1 MAKSAR
7 CRRYE
12 MFGIFKGFVAMHPS
26 VALVGSVKS
35 QVHWSYAPC
44 WVAYIVVGIFWLTM
58 YPICGGLYRLLWTQR
73 RT

>member
-1 MAKSAR
+1 MAKFAR

-12 MFGIFKGFVAMHPS
+12 MFGIFKGFVVMHPS
-26 VALVGSVKS
+26 IVLVGSVKIE
-35 QVHWSYAPC
+35 VHWPYAPC
-44 WVAYIVVGIFWLTM
+44 WVAYIVVGIFLLTS

>member
-1 MAKSAR
+1 MAKFAR

-12 MFGIFKGFVAMHPS
+12 MFGIFKGFVVMHPS
-26 VALVGSVKS
+26 IVLVGSVKS
-35 QVHWSYAPC
+35 EVHWPYAPC
-44 WVAYIVVGIFWLTM
+44 RVAYIVVGVYLLTS